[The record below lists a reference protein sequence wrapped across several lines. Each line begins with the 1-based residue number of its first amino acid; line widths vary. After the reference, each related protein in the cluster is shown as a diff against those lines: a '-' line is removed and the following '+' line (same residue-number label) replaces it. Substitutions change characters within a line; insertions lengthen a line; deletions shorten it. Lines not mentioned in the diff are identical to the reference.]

1 MLQLLQISFD
11 NSLLRAGE
19 GLLSVNSLRNRL
31 KDTTPQKI
39 ISQLYCAI
47 ILYNYNI
54 PSKQINMSYYGAG
67 TGGGYGGS
75 SYGGGGGYG
84 GGGSSS
90 YGGEYLP
97 HKTIL
102 FLSLGEN

>member
-1 MLQLLQISFD
+1 
-11 NSLLRAGE
+11 
-19 GLLSVNSLRNRL
+19 
-31 KDTTPQKI
+31 
-39 ISQLYCAI
+39 
-47 ILYNYNI
+47 
-54 PSKQINMSYYGAG
+54 MSYYGAG

-84 GGGSSS
+84 GGGSS

>member
-1 MLQLLQISFD
+1 
-11 NSLLRAGE
+11 
-19 GLLSVNSLRNRL
+19 
-31 KDTTPQKI
+31 
-39 ISQLYCAI
+39 
-47 ILYNYNI
+47 
-54 PSKQINMSYYGAG
+54 MSYYGAG

-75 SYGGGGGYG
+75 TYGGGGGYG
-84 GGGSSS
+84 GGGSS

>member
-1 MLQLLQISFD
+1 
-11 NSLLRAGE
+11 
-19 GLLSVNSLRNRL
+19 
-31 KDTTPQKI
+31 
-39 ISQLYCAI
+39 
-47 ILYNYNI
+47 
-54 PSKQINMSYYGAG
+54 MSYYGAG

-75 SYGGGGGYG
+75 SYGGGGGGYG
-84 GGGSSS
+84 GGGSS